1 MANWKKVIVSGSNAE
16 LAHVSS
22 SGGMH
27 LASTLITG
35 DADSLVL
42 VQDTVTGKILT
53 RTQAEIGATGG
64 DGLAFTSVIPGTG
77 TTSTA
82 ANATDTLTFTAGDN
96 MIINGTSDGTIA
108 FSATTS
114 SIEDI
119 QDIVGSMV
127 VGQNITVNYDD
138 TSNQIQLTGS
148 STLNVTDT
156 SGQTGINQSYD
167 TTTNTLSAS
176 ADGLSTTSNVEFAN
190 IIGTDISSSGNIS
203 GSSLHITNN
212 ADVGGDLALD
222 GNFIFQGFTF
232 SDSNTLNHSGSN
244 VFGSGSSA
252 QSITNTHQFTGS
264 ISITGSGVT
273 LVDGI
278 FYGNGSGL
286 TDLNFDGSG
295 LFSGSEQVTYG
306 DITGIPDVITGSA
319 TISTL
324 NLTASANT
332 GAVVNGGAGLSTQD
346 QIYDFVTDQVTSNTI
361 IGERGVSI
369 NSNTASLSISS
380 LTQHPAATLADTD
393 FIGIQGGG
401 DLSSSKASLQDV
413 RKFLSST
420 FVMEVEGGAGLTD
433 ATVIDAAVPGHQVTL
448 AVGQGNQMVVNA
460 NDIGITPNPNFTTIT
475 TSGIATIGGN
485 TTIAGNV
492 TAVDATFTGNLIVQG
507 NTTTLSTETLSVED
521 NFIDLNSNITTGAP
535 TQDAGINIKR
545 GDEADTQLFWD
556 EGIDRWSLGLVDID
570 PDDTTA
576 TPVELVVSA
585 KIGTD
590 LAPSTNFGA
599 ADTAAYRGG
608 LMYIN
613 SSNQDIW
620 IYS

>member
-1 MANWKKVIVSGSNAE
+1 
-16 LAHVSS
+16 
-22 SGGMH
+22 
-27 LASTLITG
+27 
-35 DADSLVL
+35 
-42 VQDTVTGKILT
+42 
-53 RTQAEIGATGG
+53 
-64 DGLAFTSVIPGTG
+64 
-77 TTSTA
+77 
-82 ANATDTLTFTAGDN
+82 
-96 MIINGTSDGTIA
+96 
-108 FSATTS
+108 
-114 SIEDI
+114 
-119 QDIVGSMV
+119 MV
-127 VGQNITVNYDD
+127 VGQNITVYYNDI
-138 TSNQIQLTGS
+138 SNQIELTGS

-156 SGQTGINQSYD
+156 AGQTGINQSYD
-167 TTTNTLSAS
+167 STTNTLSAS

-190 IIGTDISSSGNIS
+190 ITGTNISSSGNIS

-212 ADVGGDLALD
+212 ADVGGDLSLD

-232 SDSNTLNHSGSN
+232 SDSNILNHSGSN
-244 VFGSGSSA
+244 IFGSGSSA

-332 GAVVNGGAGLSTQD
+332 GAVVDGGAGLSTQD
-346 QIYDFVTDQVTSNTI
+346 QIYDFVTAQVTSNTI
-361 IGERGVSI
+361 IGERGVNI
-369 NSNTASLSISS
+369 NNNTASLSITS
-380 LTQHPAATLADTD
+380 LTQHPAATLANTD
-393 FIGIQGGG
+393 FIGIQGTS
-401 DLSSSKASLQDV
+401 DATSSKASMLDV
-413 RKFLSST
+413 QKYLNAN
-420 FVMEVEGGAGLTD
+420 FVTDIVGGAGLT
-433 ATVIDAAVPGHQVTL
+433 AAPVIVANDTHTVTL
-448 AVGQGNQMVVNA
+448 DVGAGSNIIVNA
-460 NDIGITPNPNFTTIT
+460 DTVGVDPNPNFTTIT
-475 TSGIATIGGN
+475 TSGNATIGSN
-485 TTIAGNV
+485 AIITGNV
-492 TAVDATFTGNLIVQG
+492 TAVNATFSGDLTVQG
-507 NTTTLSTETLSVED
+507 NITTISTETLSVED
-521 NFIDLNSNITTGAP
+521 NFIDLNSNIASGTP

-556 EGIDRWSLGLVDID
+556 EGLGRWSLGLADIGGAA
-570 PDDTTA
+570 TTA

-585 KIGTD
+585 KIGTNST
-590 LAPSTNFGA
+590 PSTNFGTS
-599 ADTAAYRGG
+599 DTADYKGG